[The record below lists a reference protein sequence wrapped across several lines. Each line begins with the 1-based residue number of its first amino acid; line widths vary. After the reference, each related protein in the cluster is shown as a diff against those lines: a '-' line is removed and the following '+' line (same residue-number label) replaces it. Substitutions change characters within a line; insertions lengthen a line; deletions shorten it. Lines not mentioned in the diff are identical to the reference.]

1 MRTDQNFHLNP
12 NNDTRFSDVLHPW
25 FVTGFTDAEGS
36 FSVGI
41 SRNKEIKVGW
51 VVKLSFQIT
60 LHQKDKCLLEQIK
73 TYLGVGSIYRQGK
86 DIIQFQ
92 VSSKKDIKVI
102 IDHLDKY
109 PLITQ
114 KLADYILFK
123 QAFELV
129 LRQEHVTPEGLQ
141 KIVAIKASMNRGL
154 SDELKTAFPNIITV
168 ARPLVVGATATEI
181 KDPNWLAGFVDGD
194 GCFFINIMNSAS
206 HSLGFLVNLVFKI
219 TQHSRDEQLMRS
231 LVDYL
236 DCGKVFVRSNNTA
249 VDFKITKF
257 LDLYDKVI
265 PFFQKY
271 PLHGVKNKDF
281 VDLCKVA
288 ELMKNKAHLTEE
300 GLDQIRKIKAGMNK
314 GRQSGDGL

>member
-1 MRTDQNFHLNP
+1 
-12 NNDTRFSDVLHPW
+12 
-25 FVTGFTDAEGS
+25 
-36 FSVGI
+36 
-41 SRNKEIKVGW
+41 
-51 VVKLSFQIT
+51 
-60 LHQKDKCLLEQIK
+60 
-73 TYLGVGSIYRQGK
+73 VGSIYRQGK

-181 KDPNWLAGFVDGD
+181 KDPN
-194 GCFFINIMNSAS
+194 
-206 HSLGFLVNLVFKI
+206 
-219 TQHSRDEQLMRS
+219 
-231 LVDYL
+231 
-236 DCGKVFVRSNNTA
+236 
-249 VDFKITKF
+249 
-257 LDLYDKVI
+257 
-265 PFFQKY
+265 
-271 PLHGVKNKDF
+271 
-281 VDLCKVA
+281 
-288 ELMKNKAHLTEE
+288 
-300 GLDQIRKIKAGMNK
+300 
-314 GRQSGDGL
+314 